1 MQLSYFWY
9 ASFQSLIPE
18 LTWSSHLQVGN
29 QMPIPVSV
37 KITLIY
43 SFELVH
49 GQYCQGYLKDI
60 ISVLVCKFILKA
72 TQLFI
77 LNTFGESRGM
87 LVTLG
92 CTINKMEEV
101 VWKLVKPSTG
111 QWRTNFHTEDANLK
125 ARTERTGHLQPQGA
139 PCTPQL

>member
-49 GQYCQGYLKDI
+49 G
-60 ISVLVCKFILKA
+60 
-72 TQLFI
+72 
-77 LNTFGESRGM
+77 
-87 LVTLG
+87 
-92 CTINKMEEV
+92 
-101 VWKLVKPSTG
+101 
-111 QWRTNFHTEDANLK
+111 
-125 ARTERTGHLQPQGA
+125 
-139 PCTPQL
+139 